1 MTSPFELQQ
10 RLRAEARGEPF
21 LVHRDSAGA
30 ERLLPLAGMT
40 RVTVGR
46 GAAVDVALDPDP
58 EVSRLHAEIERLGDN
73 WVLADD
79 GLSAN
84 GSYVNGE
91 RVISRR
97 RLRDGDLLRFGE
109 TDVLFR
115 APGDPERDTRKA
127 EGAPAPELSPTQR
140 TVLTALCRPFRDG
153 GAYARPATNREIAD
167 EIYLSVDAVKSHLRA
182 LFAKLAVEGYPQNE
196 KRLRLVERA
205 FQSGAISRRDLE

>member
-1 MTSPFELQQ
+1 M
-10 RLRAEARGEPF
+10 GEGPF
-21 LVHRDSAGA
+21 LAHTDSEGV
-30 ERLLPLAGMT
+30 EQLLVLEGLT

-46 GAAVDVALDPDP
+46 GAAIDVALDPDP
-58 EVSRLHAEIERLGDN
+58 EVSRLHAEIERLGND

-97 RLRDGDLLRFGE
+97 RLRDGDILRFGGTE
-109 TDVLFR
+109 VYFR
-115 APGDPERDTRKA
+115 APGDAERDTHKA
-127 EGAPAPELSPTQR
+127 EGVPAPDLAPNQR
-140 TVLTALCRPFRDG
+140 AVLVSLCRPFRDG

-167 EIYLSVDAVKSHLRA
+167 EVYLSVDAVKSHLRA
-182 LFAKLAVEGYPQNE
+182 LFTKLGVEGFPQNE

-205 FQSGAISRRDLE
+205 FQSGAITRRDLE